1 MSWQM
6 QCEGFLFDMDGTL
19 VDSTILIERIW
30 YGWAV
35 KNGID
40 FDHLMQYVHG
50 RRGVETIQIV
60 APHMDAQAEVVA
72 LLEQELREM
81 DAITP
86 IPGAAAFLA
95 SLPADRWAVVT
106 SASRA
111 IATAKLQAAGLPVPA
126 LMVSSDDVQSGK
138 PHPEPYLKGAAL
150 LGLAPERCV
159 AFEDAEAGIRSAHAA
174 GMNVVAILHA
184 SGHEPTG
191 LAGAKVAHYEE
202 LTLRPGDGAALI
214 LEQRA

>member
-19 VDSTILIERIW
+19 VDSTVLIERIW
-30 YGWAV
+30 HGWAL

-40 FDHLMQYVHG
+40 FDFLMQHVHG
-50 RRGVETIQIV
+50 RRGVETIEIV
-60 APHMDAQAEVVA
+60 APHMDAKAEVVA
-72 LLEQELREM
+72 LLAQEMEM
-81 DAITP
+81 MEDIPA

-95 SLPADRWAVVT
+95 SLPAGRWAVVT

-111 IATAKLQAAGLPVPA
+111 IAQAKLRAAGLPVPD
-126 LMVSSDDVQSGK
+126 LLVSSDDVENGK

-150 LGLAPERCV
+150 LGLPPSRCV
-159 AFEDAEAGIRSAHAA
+159 VFEDAEAGIRSGHAA

-191 LAGAKVAHYEE
+191 LAGAKVAHYDE
-202 LTLRPGDGAALI
+202 LTLRPGEGAALI
-214 LEQRA
+214 LEQRS